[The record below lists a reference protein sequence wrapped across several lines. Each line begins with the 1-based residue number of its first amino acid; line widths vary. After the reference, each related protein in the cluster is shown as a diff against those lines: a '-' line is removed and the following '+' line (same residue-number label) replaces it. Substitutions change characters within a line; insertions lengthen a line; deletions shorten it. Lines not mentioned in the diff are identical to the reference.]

1 MTQIPTTTAATASTT
16 ASTAATGTTAASK
29 SDPLLGKDAFLQL
42 MMAQL
47 KAQDPLDPSS
57 NDPTQMIQ
65 ELAQFTSLEQQTNTA
80 QSAAQSA
87 SSQQTSTALALLGH
101 TVSYVDSSGV
111 SQSGTVQK
119 VSITPSGPMLTI
131 GGVAG
136 IDPVSV
142 SEVS

>member
-1 MTQIPTTTAATASTT
+1 MTQIPATTT
-16 ASTAATGTTAASK
+16 STATTGTIPASASK
-29 SDPLLGKDAFLQL
+29 SDPLLGKNAFLQL

-47 KAQDPLDPSS
+47 KAQNPLDPSS
-57 NDPTQMIQ
+57 NDPSQMIQ

-87 SSQQTSTALALLGH
+87 ASQQTSTALALLGH

-119 VSITPSGPMLTI
+119 VSITPTGPTLTI